1 MKSFQVSL
9 DIEEEENL
17 EEDVEIINRTSV
29 SPPVVNIVSGIRK
42 VQCDISPYFY
52 TFFNHTPCYIVIDT
66 GATSSVVSRTFLK
79 AAGIPVQ
86 PTHHSARSADKSL
99 LHIRGEAKFTLNFG
113 SMDLPITAIVID
125 SLDCDVLAG
134 IPFCKENDV
143 QVHLKEVL
151 ITINSLC
158 IPYGSKDN
166 TLNLTL
172 KCILFPNNHS
182 VVMSI

>member
-1 MKSFQVSL
+1 M
-9 DIEEEENL
+9 
-17 EEDVEIINRTSV
+17 
-29 SPPVVNIVSGIRK
+29 
-42 VQCDISPYFY
+42 
-52 TFFNHTPCYIVIDT
+52 IDT

-99 LHIRGEAKFTLNFG
+99 LHIRGETKFTLNFR

-134 IPFCKENDV
+134 IPFRKENDV
-143 QVHLKEVL
+143 QVHLKEELYAYLMVL
-151 ITINSLC
+151 KTIQ
-158 IPYGSKDN
+158 YR
-166 TLNLTL
+166 TLSLTL